1 MKADNKKIKNRLNR
15 IRGQID
21 GISKMV
27 DEDKYCLDISA
38 QLLAVSSAINSVNQE
53 ILSAHLRSC
62 VADSFIILLFVSDSV
77 CTVLQLIAPVSIQT
91 K

>member
-1 MKADNKKIKNRLNR
+1 MKADHKKTKNRLNR

-21 GISKMV
+21 GISKMI

-38 QLLAVSSAINSVNQE
+38 QLTAVSSAINSLNQE
-53 ILSAHLRSC
+53 ILSAHLKSC
-62 VADSFIILLFVSDSV
+62 VADSFNMNDKVEVDKKIEEIEKVIKRLS
-77 CTVLQLIAPVSIQT
+77 

>member
-62 VADSFIILLFVSDSV
+62 VADSLTSNNKEEVNKKIEEIEKIIKRLS
-77 CTVLQLIAPVSIQT
+77 

>member
-1 MKADNKKIKNRLNR
+1 MKADKQKVTRLLKTA
-15 IRGQID
+15 RGQID

-62 VADSFIILLFVSDSV
+62 VADSLTSNNKEEVENKIEEIEKIIKRLS
-77 CTVLQLIAPVSIQT
+77 